1 MAKEFEVDGK
11 IYSVRLPNSKEREEG
26 ERIHNRIFSIGVRNG
41 GLLESQVMELATA
54 NGLWNKEKEAE
65 LKALK
70 EELLQKETSLDEG
83 GIEVDEA
90 KKIAIEMRAI
100 RTKIIIYNLM
110 LEEIRSESVG
120 RKAEMAKMEFFI
132 SRCTYCD
139 GKPVF
144 KDLDDFYN
152 RQNDPVAQHATSHF
166 NRLWFNYNDDTFRFP
181 EDVFLDTYFKEED
194 MPEPAKKEKKPFL
207 KNGVPV
213 TNGS

>member
-11 IYSVRLPNSKEREEG
+11 IYSIRLPNAKEREEG
-26 ERIHNRIFSIGVRNG
+26 ERIHNRAFSMGVRSG
-41 GLLESQVMELATA
+41 GLLESQVMELARA
-54 NGLWNKEKEAE
+54 NGLWNDEKDAE

-70 EELLQKETSLDEG
+70 EELVQKESTLDEG
-83 GIEVDEA
+83 GIELTEG
-90 KKIAIEMRAI
+90 KLIADSLREI

-120 RKAEMAKMEFFI
+120 RRAEVAKMEFFI

-144 KDLDDFYN
+144 KDLDDFYT
-152 RQNDPVAQHATSHF
+152 RQNESVAQHATSHF
-166 NRLWFNYNDDTFRFP
+166 NRLWYNYTEDTFRFP
-181 EDVFLDTYFKEED
+181 EDVFLDTYFKEEVEAQ
-194 MPEPAKKEKKPFL
+194 PIKEKKPFL
-207 KNGVPV
+207 KNGVPI